1 MRKETEMKQIVKEQI
16 LKVRDTREAN
26 MFDLNLVM
34 QIASRE
40 GWHELAVYLADSS
53 SRREYAHFILTG
65 EAEMEG

>member
-1 MRKETEMKQIVKEQI
+1 MKQIVKEQI

-53 SRREYAHFILTG
+53 SRR
-65 EAEMEG
+65 